1 MHPKLAACMTLVKD
15 RKDIDYDGPSG
26 TLEFADPGEPRSA
39 TYVISEIQAD
49 GTVRP
54 LRSERVAF

>member
-1 MHPKLAACMTLVKD
+1 MHKLCQLHDTVRD

-26 TLEFADPGEPRSA
+26 PLEFVDPGEPSSA

-49 GTVRP
+49 GTVKP
-54 LRSERVAF
+54 LKTEKVG

>member
-1 MHPKLAACMTLVKD
+1 MTLVKD
-15 RKDIDYDGPSG
+15 GKKNIDYDGISG
-26 TLEFADPGEPRSA
+26 PLEFTDPGEPCSA

-54 LRSERVAF
+54 LRNERIGC